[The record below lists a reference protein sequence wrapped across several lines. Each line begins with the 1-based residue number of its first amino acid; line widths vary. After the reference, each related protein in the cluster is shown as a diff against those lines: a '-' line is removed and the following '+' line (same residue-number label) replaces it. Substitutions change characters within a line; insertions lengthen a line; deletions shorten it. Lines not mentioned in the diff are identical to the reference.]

1 MSTFKCLCCNKNYHK
16 QVEENLKKNFA
27 NINKFSNHDISKFIM
42 FLRKSV
48 YSYQCMND
56 WEKFNEASLPDKVDY
71 YSHLNMEYIT
81 DADYMHAKRACRD
94 FEEFKE
100 FRWIPRFIN
109 QSDTLLLVD
118 VFSNF

>member
-1 MSTFKCLCCNKNYHK
+1 MATFKCLCCNKNCHK
-16 QVEENLKKNFA
+16 QVEENLKKNFV

-48 YSYQCMND
+48 YPNQYTND
-56 WEKFNEASLPDKVDY
+56 WEKFNEASLPDKVDH
-71 YSHLNMEYIT
+71 YSHLNMEDVT
-81 DADYMHAKRACRD
+81 DADYTHAKRSCRD

-118 VFSNF
+118 VFNNF

>member
-16 QVEENLKKNFA
+16 QVEENLKKNFV

-48 YSYQCMND
+48 YPYQYMDD

-71 YSHLNMEYIT
+71 YSHLNMEDIT
-81 DADYMHAKRACRD
+81 DAYYTHTKRACN
-94 FEEFKE
+94 FELEILENLK
-100 FRWIPRFIN
+100 N
-109 QSDTLLLVD
+109 SGGYQDLLIKAIHYC
-118 VFSNF
+118 

>member
-1 MSTFKCLCCNKNYHK
+1 
-16 QVEENLKKNFA
+16 
-27 NINKFSNHDISKFIM
+27 
-42 FLRKSV
+42 
-48 YSYQCMND
+48 MND

-71 YSHLNMEYIT
+71 YSHLNMECIT

-100 FRWIPRFIN
+100 FGWIPRFIN

-118 VFSNF
+118 VFNNF